1 MEKNNIQSNSHR
13 STNIPDLTVEMCPF
27 SCGEGCERIW
37 TNSVIPHKII
47 CDCYCHKIKNNAAD
61 GFGSLDSA
69 ASSQCTSEVTKVD
82 DQ

>member
-1 MEKNNIQSNSHR
+1 MEKNKIQSNSHG
-13 STNIPDLTVEMCPF
+13 STIIPDLTVEMCPF

-61 GFGSLDSA
+61 GFRGPDSA
-69 ASSQCTSEVTKVD
+69 APIHLFSDGSKVD
-82 DQ
+82 A